1 MDPLSLLSF
10 QTISGI
16 QFNSETVDYNT
27 IEVLPNSQ
35 RYLEE
40 AVVSVAAASLP
51 IDSTPP
57 TTSAPLFRTQAR
69 MSIEPKDI
77 DPTDDAPGAVENDS
91 KLYLAL
97 ACGNCARAFGSPL
110 VCALTGLSASPLN
123 VCDSFVSPTSIS

>member
-10 QTISGI
+10 QTINGT
-16 QFNSETVDYNT
+16 QFNSEAVDYNT

-35 RYLEE
+35 RYLED
-40 AVVSVAAASLP
+40 ALVSVAAAPLP

-57 TTSAPLFRTQAR
+57 TSSAPLFGTQAR
-69 MSIEPKDI
+69 ISIEPKWVV
-77 DPTDDAPGAVENDS
+77 PTDDAPSTVENDS